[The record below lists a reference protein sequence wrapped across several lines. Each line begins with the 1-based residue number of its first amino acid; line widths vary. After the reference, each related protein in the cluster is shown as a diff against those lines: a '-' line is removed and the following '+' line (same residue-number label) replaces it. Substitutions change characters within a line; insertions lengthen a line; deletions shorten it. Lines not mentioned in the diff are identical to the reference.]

1 MKVVIIKHE
10 NSGQMYL
17 FKVPQDY
24 ALFAGELVLVETK
37 NKGHQL
43 GRCLCDSF
51 ELPKNQDAKN
61 EIFKAFKISSDPCS
75 SVIGV
80 YRLTEFT
87 QKEYTNNTLTEKDMQ
102 DDEDTVKEHAK
113 EIIDKHDC
121 VYYRDTHNG
130 SISVCLLL
138 SSLNRAYPS
147 KPGVDEICNVCN
159 CPLTNEKNEFRA

>member
-37 NKGHQL
+37 NKGNQL

-51 ELPKNQDAKN
+51 EMPKNQDAKN
-61 EIFKAFKISSDPCS
+61 EIFKAFRISSDPCS

-87 QKEYTNNTLTEKDMQ
+87 QKEYTNNTLTKKDIR
-102 DDEDTVKEHAK
+102 DYEYIAKEHAK
-113 EIIDKHDC
+113 KIIDKHDC
-121 VYYRDTHNG
+121 PYCRDTHDG
-130 SISVCLLL
+130 SVGICFLL
-138 SSLNRAYPS
+138 SSLNRACPNKS
-147 KPGVDEICNVCN
+147 DVDERCNAFN
-159 CPLTNEKNEFRA
+159 CPIISERNEFRA

>member
-24 ALFAGELVLVETK
+24 DLFAGELVLVETK
-37 NKGHQL
+37 NKGNQL

-51 ELPKNQDAKN
+51 KMPKNQDAKK
-61 EIFKAFKISSDPCS
+61 EIFKAFGISSDPCS

-80 YRLTEFT
+80 YGLTEFK
-87 QKEYTNNTLTEKDMQ
+87 QKEYT
-102 DDEDTVKEHAK
+102 K

-121 VYYRDTHNG
+121 VYCRDTHDG
-130 SISVCLLL
+130 SIGVCLLL

-147 KPGVDEICNVCN
+147 NPGVDEICNVCN
-159 CPLTNEKNEFRA
+159 CPLTNERNEFRA

>member
-1 MKVVIIKHE
+1 MQRDWIYQVEHKVVRMKVVIIKHE

-51 ELPKNQDAKN
+51 EMPKNQDAKN
-61 EIFKAFKISSDPCS
+61 EIFKAFRISSEPCS

-80 YRLTEFT
+80 YGLTEFK
-87 QKEYTNNTLTEKDMQ
+87 QKKYTNNILTEKEIQ
-102 DDEDTVKEHAK
+102 DEDIVKEYAK

-121 VYYRDTHNG
+121 VYCRDTHDG
-130 SISVCLLL
+130 SIGMCLYRHLF
-138 SSLNRAYPS
+138 SSF
-147 KPGVDEICNVCN
+147 KP
-159 CPLTNEKNEFRA
+159 